1 MKDFTPTSYTLECV
15 ATGRE
20 FEDTGWMLSDP
31 QCKTP
36 SLIRAKYARR
46 QLEVKPAEYGL
57 YRFCDWM
64 PVRRILKGS
73 SAPVTYK
80 SKGLAAHLGLE
91 NLWITFNGYYPAI
104 GATMSTCSF
113 KETEAYSVC
122 GRAAEHEDRV
132 LVVASA
138 GNTARAFAKVCSD
151 NNIKLL
157 LSVPYDNI
165 GALWFEHPLDP
176 CVKLIS
182 CAAGGDYFDAI
193 HLSDLALKGPGFYA
207 EGGAKNIARRD
218 GMATTV
224 LSAVT
229 TIGRIPDYYF
239 QAVGSGTG
247 AIAAWEANMRLIG
260 DGRFGTNTMKL
271 MVSQNAPFVPMY
283 DAWQA
288 DSRKMLPYE
297 DDKARRDAEIID
309 AKVLSNR
316 RPPYGITGG
325 LYDALKATGGEF
337 FVSTNAMARK
347 ARKLFHELEGV
358 DIYSAAGVALASLIN
373 AVAAGRSKRMPPS
386 CLTSRAAAR
395 SISRR
400 ARSSGTSGPAM
411 YSRSNPTRTT
421 WSPKSRRSSTDPRYD
436 PAPAGSFFRAV
447 ASRMPP
453 RGKGAAAPYF
463 GPVSRPLPRPFH
475 GACRMCR
482 CIFRCRERKRP
493 QRPEYCRK
501 LLSLQRF
508 PEGGAQPGLSP
519 GAPIFFYY

>member
-182 CAAGGDYFDAI
+182 CAAG
-193 HLSDLALKGPGFYA
+193 
-207 EGGAKNIARRD
+207 
-218 GMATTV
+218 
-224 LSAVT
+224 
-229 TIGRIPDYYF
+229 
-239 QAVGSGTG
+239 
-247 AIAAWEANMRLIG
+247 
-260 DGRFGTNTMKL
+260 
-271 MVSQNAPFVPMY
+271 
-283 DAWQA
+283 
-288 DSRKMLPYE
+288 
-297 DDKARRDAEIID
+297 
-309 AKVLSNR
+309 
-316 RPPYGITGG
+316 
-325 LYDALKATGGEF
+325 
-337 FVSTNAMARK
+337 
-347 ARKLFHELEGV
+347 
-358 DIYSAAGVALASLIN
+358 VALASLIN
-373 AVAAGRSKRMPPS
+373 AVAAGKVEKDATVMLNVTGGGEEHFKEGKELWYLKPS
-386 CLTSRAAAR
+386 HVFPLE
-395 SISRR
+395 
-400 ARSSGTSGPAM
+400 PD
-411 YSRSNPTRTT
+411 
-421 WSPKSRRSSTDPRYD
+421 TDD
-436 PAPAGSFFRAV
+436 VV
-447 ASRMPP
+447 A
-453 RGKGAAAPYF
+453 KVEALF
-463 GPVSRPLPRPFH
+463 N
-475 GACRMCR
+475 
-482 CIFRCRERKRP
+482 
-493 QRPEYCRK
+493 
-501 LLSLQRF
+501 
-508 PEGGAQPGLSP
+508 
-519 GAPIFFYY
+519 